1 MSLRGAGQGWRRA
14 PSVFISLEEVCRAVA
29 LLASKCSSLLV
40 MNDRAAP
47 NVLESG
53 ERLNFS
59 SSGTALLFLQ
69 QKSTRRGLG
78 RT

>member
-1 MSLRGAGQGWRRA
+1 MGLRGAGQGWRRA

-29 LLASKCSSLLV
+29 LLASSLLV

-47 NVLESG
+47 NVLEGG